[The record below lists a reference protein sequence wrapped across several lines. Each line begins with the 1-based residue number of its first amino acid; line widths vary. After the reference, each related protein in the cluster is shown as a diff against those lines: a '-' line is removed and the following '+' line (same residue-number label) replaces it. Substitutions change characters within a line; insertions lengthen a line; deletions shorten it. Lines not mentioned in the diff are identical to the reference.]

1 MSKHAVWLMTL
12 VLPVALLAC
21 GDDEQTGD
29 TTTVTS
35 TTVTSTTV
43 APTTSTAPSTTIPG
57 AADLEPDGVLLG
69 ALILIAGDAEA
80 AVASGVVAPDELD
93 AAAQALE
100 NGTLQQWVTAA
111 SQTLGG

>member
-12 VLPVALLAC
+12 VLPVTLLAC

-29 TTTVTS
+29 ITTVTS
-35 TTVTSTTV
+35 TTVVS
-43 APTTSTAPSTTIPG
+43 TTSTAPSTTIPG
-57 AADLEPDGVLLG
+57 VADLEPDGVLLG
-69 ALILIAGDAEA
+69 ALILIAGDAES